1 MNKFL
6 EIEINVIF
14 FFLILFLK
22 FKRNVK
28 NLYLIR
34 EIDKIVGF
42 EII

>member
-6 EIEINVIF
+6 KIEINVI

-28 NLYLIR
+28 NLYIIR
-34 EIDKIVGF
+34 EIDKIVEF

>member
-6 EIEINVIF
+6 KIEIYVIF
-14 FFLILFLK
+14 FFILFLK

-28 NLYLIR
+28 NLYIIR

>member
-6 EIEINVIF
+6 KIEINVIF
-14 FFLILFLK
+14 FFFILFLK

>member
-6 EIEINVIF
+6 EIEINVI

-28 NLYLIR
+28 NFYIIR

>member
-14 FFLILFLK
+14 FFFILFLK

>member
-6 EIEINVIF
+6 KIEINVIF
-14 FFLILFLK
+14 FFILFLK

>member
-6 EIEINVIF
+6 KIEINVI

-28 NLYLIR
+28 NLYIIR